1 MTHDNYPRDLIGY
14 GAQPPH
20 ARWPGGARIAL
31 QFVLNYEEG
40 GENCVLHGD
49 AASEQFLSEIVG
61 AAAYPARHMS
71 MEGIYEYGSRAGVW
85 RLLREFEQRKLPLTV
100 FGVSM
105 ALQRHP
111 ELTRAFVE
119 LGHEIACHGYRWIHY
134 QGIDEAIER
143 EHMRIG
149 MEIIKELTGEMPLG
163 WYTGRDSPNT
173 RRLVVEHGGL
183 LYDADYYGDDLPFWT
198 DVEITGGQKKP
209 HLVVPYTL
217 DTNDMR
223 FATPQGFNTGEQFF
237 QYLKDAFDVLYA
249 EGDPQGQDRP
259 KMLSIGMHCR
269 CWAARDVS
277 ARCSDSWITCS
288 LTTRCG
294 SAGVSI
300 SPATGL
306 KPTLSEPRM
315 SQTTTRSPNSTRCP
329 RPNSSRSSAA
339 STNTPPGSPKRR
351 RASARSPMLR
361 NWRRPC
367 AAPWMPRAR
376 KRNSSSCALTRNWQA
391 RPRCAAN

>member
-1 MTHDNYPRDLIGY
+1 MLQSRYPRDLIGY
-14 GAQPPH
+14 GARPPH
-20 ARWPGGARIAL
+20 ARWPGGARVAL

-61 AAAYPARHMS
+61 AAAYPDRHMS

-85 RLLREFEQRKLPLTV
+85 RILREFEKRGLPLTI

-119 LGHEIACHGYRWIHY
+119 LGHEIACHGWRWIHY
-134 QGIDEAIER
+134 QNIDEATER

-149 MEIIKELTGEMPLG
+149 MQIIKELTGELPLG

-173 RRLVVEHGGL
+173 RRLVVEHGGF
-183 LYDADYYGDDLPFWT
+183 LYDSDYYGDDLPFWT
-198 DVEITGGQKKP
+198 EVEVTGGEKKP

-217 DTNDMR
+217 DSNDMR

-237 QYLKDAFDVLYA
+237 QYLKDAFDVLYE
-249 EGDPQGQDRP
+249 EGDPSGQDSP

-269 CWAARDVS
+269 LLGRPGRFRALQRFLDYVQGHDKVWICRRVDIARHWAQVHPFQAQEHPVQ
-277 ARCSDSWITCS
+277 ALATCRE
-288 LTTRCG
+288 T
-294 SAGVSI
+294 A
-300 SPATGL
+300 PA
-306 KPTLSEPRM
+306 
-315 SQTTTRSPNSTRCP
+315 
-329 RPNSSRSSAA
+329 
-339 STNTPPGSPKRR
+339 
-351 RASARSPMLR
+351 
-361 NWRRPC
+361 
-367 AAPWMPRAR
+367 
-376 KRNSSSCALTRNWQA
+376 
-391 RPRCAAN
+391 